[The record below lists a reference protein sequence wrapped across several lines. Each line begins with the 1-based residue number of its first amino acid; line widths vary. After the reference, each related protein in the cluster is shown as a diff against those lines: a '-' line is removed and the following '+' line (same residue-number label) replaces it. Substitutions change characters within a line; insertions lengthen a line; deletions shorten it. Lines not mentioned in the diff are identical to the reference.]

1 MKEFGKEYIKYRR
14 LELGLSLC
22 ELSKLT
28 GINESSLC
36 KLEIGVINKLS
47 LAKMIKIASTL
58 GIDLFKL
65 IDLDEDMLVITKY
78 FYDVFK
84 NNELKAKVYE

>member
-1 MKEFGKEYIKYRR
+1 
-14 LELGLSLC
+14 
-22 ELSKLT
+22 
-28 GINESSLC
+28 
-36 KLEIGVINKLS
+36 
-47 LAKMIKIASTL
+47 MIKIASTL